1 MQQHPHPNLTPEQLA
16 AIDTIQKRKQNY
28 GACLTK
34 RIFSLDGSRNSL
46 IGVSLGIPVAV
57 FLSRR
62 TSLRSVRALAPS
74 VVLGLFGLF
83 MDLSEA
89 DYYCKFE
96 APVDSAAAANLN
108 AKPKP
113 PQSTS

>member
-1 MQQHPHPNLTPEQLA
+1 MQQHPYPNLTPEQLA
-16 AIDTIQKRKQNY
+16 AIDAIQKRKQNY

-46 IGVSLGIPVAV
+46 IGISLGIPVGV

-62 TSLRSVRALAPS
+62 SSLIRALAPS
-74 VVLGLFGLF
+74 VVLGIFGLF

-96 APVDSAAAANLN
+96 APVDSAVGANSN
-108 AKPKP
+108 TKPKP
-113 PQSTS
+113 PHSTS